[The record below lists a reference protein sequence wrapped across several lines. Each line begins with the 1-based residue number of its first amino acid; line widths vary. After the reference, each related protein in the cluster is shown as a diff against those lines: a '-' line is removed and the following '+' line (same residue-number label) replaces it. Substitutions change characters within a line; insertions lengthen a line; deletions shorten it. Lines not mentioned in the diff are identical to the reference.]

1 MNRPNASAPRPSEE
15 RARSRAAGE
24 VPAEFAATTHASALE
39 TALAPRRR
47 GRTVRRFMRHRLA
60 MISTFFFLLVVLISI
75 FAPLI
80 APYSP
85 SATDLNQL
93 TATGPSPAH
102 WLGTDDIGEDVLSRL
117 LYGGRIS
124 LGIAI
129 SAALISLVI
138 GLVVGATAGWF
149 GGWVDNVLM
158 RFVDLML
165 CFPSLFL
172 LLIIFALTPAS
183 ETVIVVFLG
192 IFGWLYLAR
201 IVRGEFLSLKERE
214 FVQGAQAVG
223 AGNVRIILYHLLPN
237 VMPAIIVTSTLNVA
251 YNMLAEAALDFLGF
265 GVSPDTPTW
274 GNMLNKASD
283 HYLDQPLLA
292 IAPGLTITLVILSI
306 NFIGDGLRDALDP
319 RL

>member
-1 MNRPNASAPRPSEE
+1 MA
-15 RARSRAAGE
+15 
-24 VPAEFAATTHASALE
+24 V
-39 TALAPRRR
+39 
-47 GRTVRRFMRHRLA
+47 
-60 MISTFFFLLVVLISI
+60 ISTGFFLLVVLISI
-75 FAPLI
+75 VAPLI
-80 APYSP
+80 VPYAP
-85 SATDLNQL
+85 SATDLNAL
-93 TATGPSPAH
+93 SATGPSPAH

-124 LGIAI
+124 LTIGVC
-129 SAALISLVI
+129 AAMISLVI
-138 GLVVGATAGWF
+138 GLLVGAVAGWF
-149 GGWVDNVLM
+149 GGWIDAVLM

-183 ETVIVVFLG
+183 VLVIIVFLG

-201 IVRGEFLSLKERE
+201 IVRGEFLSLKERDY
-214 FVQGAQAVG
+214 VHGALAVG
-223 AGNVRIILYHLLPN
+223 AGHLRIIWRHLLPN
-237 VMPAIIVTSTLNVA
+237 VMPAIIVTSTLNIA

-274 GNMLNKASD
+274 GNMLTKASD